1 MTPEEQTALINAGL
15 NAITEQLQRV
25 NKALELLVASLA
37 DHLIDHHEK
46 ENRNVDT
53 Q

>member
-1 MTPEEQTALINAGL
+1 VTPEQQTALINAGL

-25 NKALELLVASLA
+25 NKALELLVETIAEREA
-37 DHLIDHHEK
+37 
-46 ENRNVDT
+46 ENKKNVDT